1 MSLII
6 LNPSARVIYRR
17 NGQFLYKLGMKSEKD
32 MFSKATEYA
41 LRATI
46 YLAQNSSEEKKVGIQ
61 AIAKAID
68 SPKSFTAKI
77 LQILTRDNKIVSST
91 PGPHG
96 GFYITEKAKKLPA
109 RSILKAMDDDGQLEK
124 CILGLK
130 QCSEVSPCPMHS
142 EYKLIKQ
149 RLKEIFESKTIQ
161 NLADELKKDSIKRK

>member
-1 MSLII
+1 
-6 LNPSARVIYRR
+6 
-17 NGQFLYKLGMKSEKD
+17 

-46 YLAQNSSEEKKVGIQ
+46 YIAQNSSEKKKVGIQ

-68 SPKSFTAKI
+68 SPQSFTAKI
-77 LQILTRDNKIVSST
+77 LQLLTRDNNIVCSV

-109 RSILKAMDDDGQLEK
+109 RSILKAMNEDEALEK

-130 QCSEVSPCPMHS
+130 QCSEESPCPMHPQ
-142 EYKLIKQ
+142 YKLIKQ
-149 RLKEIFESKTIQ
+149 RLKELFESKTIQ
-161 NLADELKKDSIKRK
+161 NLADELKYASIK

>member
-1 MSLII
+1 
-6 LNPSARVIYRR
+6 
-17 NGQFLYKLGMKSEKD
+17 

-46 YLAQNSSEEKKVGIQ
+46 YIAQNSSEEKKVGIQ

-68 SPKSFTAKI
+68 SPQSFTAKI
-77 LQILTRDNKIVSST
+77 LQLLTRDNKIVSSA

-109 RSILKAMDDDGQLEK
+109 RSILKAMNEDETLEK

-130 QCSEVSPCPMHS
+130 QCSEESPCPMHAQ
-142 EYKLIKQ
+142 YKLIKQ
-149 RLKEIFESKTIQ
+149 RLKDLFESKTIQ
-161 NLADELKKDSIKRK
+161 NLADELKYASIK